1 MTITKNVV
9 ASGQERRSRPNLH
22 SLPMRLQMFGGNCFC
37 AKSRR
42 GAFDSDLCRSSRVES
57 SRVSHDRHGQA
68 RQDTRQARQD
78 RSRRL
83 SSSSSSSSRTNNN
96 EGSKPGLRP
105 FAIHAPVKFPSFLY
119 ATQFPSFLFTL
130 HVHVCQGHSQLL
142 FVDLQL

>member
-9 ASGQERRSRPNLH
+9 ASGQERRSRPKLH

-68 RQDTRQARQD
+68 RQDTS

-83 SSSSSSSSRTNNN
+83 SSSSSSSRTNNN